1 VRLASEEVSTS
12 TGRALRSR
20 GQALTGRER
29 GRRVEEQLARRTH
42 VEQGLRRALEEDE
55 LELVY
60 QPVVDVRTGAI
71 VEGEALLRWHPPE
84 WGLMA
89 PTEFIPVAEESGV
102 ILPLGRWVLRRGCA
116 AAARWGAERG
126 GGAVRVAINVS
137 GRQVVSGELVQDVR
151 DALAAT
157 GLSPHLL
164 RLEITESVLIDDPVI
179 AAEAI
184 EDLRHLGVALSIDD
198 FGTGYSSLLYL
209 RDYPVDT
216 VKVDRLFVAGLG
228 PSRADTAIV
237 QAVVRLAHALSLL
250 VTAEGVETED
260 QLRLLGELGCD
271 AAQGFLWSPGVP
283 ADQFHRLLAQ
293 RSSIATV
300 PRRVAAGHGQAAADG
315 WPTAPREAVPS
326 PLPGRAAMGRLA

>member
-1 VRLASEEVSTS
+1 VRLAGEEVSTS
-12 TGRALRSR
+12 TGRASR
-20 GQALTGRER
+20 PRAQGLAGREH
-29 GRRVEEQLARRTH
+29 GRLADEQLARRPH
-42 VEQGLRRALEEDE
+42 VERGLRRALEEDE

-71 VEGEALLRWHPPE
+71 VEGEALLRWHPVE
-84 WGLMA
+84 WDLMA

-102 ILPLGRWVLRRGCA
+102 ILPLGRWVLFKGCA
-116 AAARWGAERG
+116 AAVRWGTESG
-126 GGAVRVAINVS
+126 GGTVGVAINVS

-157 GLSPHLL
+157 GLSSHLL
-164 RLEITESVLIDDPVI
+164 RLEITESVLIDDPAM
-179 AAEAI
+179 AARAI
-184 EDLRHLGVALSIDD
+184 EELRQLGVALSIDD

-216 VKVDRLFVAGLG
+216 VKVDRLFVSGLG

-237 QAVVRLAHALSLL
+237 QAVVRLAHALSLQ

-283 ADQFHRLLAQ
+283 ADQFRRLLAQ
-293 RSSIATV
+293 RSSTATV
-300 PRRVAAGHGQAAADG
+300 PCWASAALGQPAAGR
-315 WPTAPREAVPS
+315 WPSAGREAVPP
-326 PLPGRAAMGRLA
+326 PLPGRTAVGRLA